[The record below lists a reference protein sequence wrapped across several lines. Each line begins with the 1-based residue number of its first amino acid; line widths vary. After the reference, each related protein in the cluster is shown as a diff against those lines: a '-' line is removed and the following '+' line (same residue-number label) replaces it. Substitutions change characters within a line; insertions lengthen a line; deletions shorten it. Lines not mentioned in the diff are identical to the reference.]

1 MPICGTS
8 ARLSAVNAENEYSE
22 LSERV
27 RCRIAQINA
36 SESESIAGMLCFQYL
51 SCERGDITMTC
62 QTMPWM
68 RNPAGTLHG
77 GMCAAILD
85 QAMGFVAYSL
95 RAGEGIAPTVHLA
108 VDYHRPL
115 CPGEPVTVKVHIVS
129 VTRRFFTLTAQAS
142 QMSCPEKICLS
153 GSGTYFFKPTNER
166 HI

>member
-1 MPICGTS
+1 M
-8 ARLSAVNAENEYSE
+8 NAENEHSE

-36 SESESIAGMLCFQYL
+36 SESESIAGMLRFQYL

-108 VDYHRPL
+108 ADYHHPIF
-115 CPGEPVTVKVHIVS
+115 PGEPVTVKVHVVS
-129 VTRRFFTLTAQAS
+129 VTRHFFTLTAQAS
-142 QMSCPEKICLS
+142 QTSRSEKICLS
-153 GSGTYFFKPTNER
+153 GSGTYYFKPTNER
-166 HI
+166 RI